1 MTCSTCGNAVGPE
14 VRFCPRCGTQ
24 MLLQPQP
31 NAPYSGAPYSP
42 VPLLLPYD
50 RVSRNIQ
57 TLGVLWLVYAGL
69 RAVSGLFG
77 VLILHGLFGS
87 HFGHSDFNLGWS
99 PFGSMWLASL
109 WPMAL
114 FSVAMSVGYAV
125 LTAYA
130 LLTRQPW
137 GRVLA
142 IVFAVLAM
150 IHLPLGTALGI
161 YTLWV
166 LGPRLSGDEYAS
178 LAYAQHRT

>member
-1 MTCSTCGNAVGPE
+1 MI
-14 VRFCPRCGTQ
+14 F
-24 MLLQPQP
+24 
-31 NAPYSGAPYSP
+31 PYS
-42 VPLLLPYD
+42 

-57 TLGVLWLVYAGL
+57 VLGILWLVYAGI
-69 RAVSGLFG
+69 RIFTGLFG
-77 VLILHGLFGS
+77 VMVLHGLFGS

-99 PFGSMWLASL
+99 PFGTMWLAGL

-114 FSVAMSVGYAV
+114 FSL
-125 LTAYA
+125 LTSFFCTLLTGYA

-142 IVFAVLAM
+142 IVFGIFAL

-166 LGPRLSGDEYAS
+166 LAPRTSGDEYAAI
-178 LAYAQHRT
+178 AYAQHNI

>member
-1 MTCSTCGNAVGPE
+1 MTCSTCGNALAQD
-14 VRFCPRCGTQ
+14 VRFCPKCGTQ
-24 MLLQPQP
+24 IFHQAQPQP
-31 NAPYSGAPYSP
+31 AYSAAPI
-42 VPLLLPYD
+42 VFPYD

-57 TLGVLWLVYAGL
+57 ILGALWLVYAGL
-69 RAVSGLFG
+69 RAITGLFG
-77 VLILHGLFGS
+77 VLILHGFFGS

-114 FSVAMSVGYAV
+114 FSLIISVGCAL
-125 LTAYA
+125 LTGYA

-142 IVFAVLAM
+142 IVFGILAL

-166 LGPRLSGDEYAS
+166 LAPRLSGDEYAS